1 MRHDSIKSIN
11 TYAISVWDWLSEALY
26 DFKKSHRS
34 AKHLKFIVMH
44 PVAYAVLKMDKR
56 MLSSYSM
63 YYEQMNNRYIFMG
76 IEVKLDEQTKGIKFI
91 TSDNKVEYI

>member
-1 MRHDSIKSIN
+1 MRNDSIKSIN
-11 TYAISVWDWLSEALY
+11 TYAISVWDWLSEALH

-34 AKHLKFIVMH
+34 AEHLKFIVMH
-44 PVAYAVLKMDKR
+44 PVAYADLRMDKR
-56 MLSSYSM
+56 MLSSYYE
-63 YYEQMNNRYIFMG
+63 YYESMNNRYIFMG